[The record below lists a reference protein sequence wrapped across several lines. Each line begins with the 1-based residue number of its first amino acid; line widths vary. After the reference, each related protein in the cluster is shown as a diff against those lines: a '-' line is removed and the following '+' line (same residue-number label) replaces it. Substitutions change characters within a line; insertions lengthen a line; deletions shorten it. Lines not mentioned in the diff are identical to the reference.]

1 MNFFKKHWKKFLF
14 GVVCFF
20 AFYAI
25 VGFFGV
31 PYFLKN
37 TLPNLLSDKANLSLK
52 EAKFNPFSFKLDL
65 RNLELTTNKPLF
77 SVDEAN
83 LELNPKSLFKKDIFI
98 KNLTLNS
105 PNTQIYRDKNGK
117 FNFDSFLSDEAN
129 SDENSTSFF
138 NLVLENFKIQ
148 NGSAL
153 YSDESFAKPFLAKL
167 ENLNYEIKN
176 LNLGK
181 NSIGSHDLNSNSQ
194 IAKNI
199 KHGANISLN
208 PLEITGNLE
217 ISELNLSHIWQS
229 FVDLRDLNLTKS
241 FLSAKIPYKLNLD
254 NGVNLS
260 VKNANLNLA
269 DNEFSEFGD
278 IISFSEITAKNL
290 NLDLDIKDDL
300 NLDIDIDKISLPNFV
315 YSNPDF
321 KVISQN
327 NELDKTLLN
336 LKIENNSTNLSVK
349 NENINHKNI
358 EFNFQNH
365 DFVRSENLALNG
377 VNFVLNDQNFSA
389 TINTAN
395 LGKTGVFSGQDNF
408 GGFESSEA
416 ENLSFDINKLFLKIQ
431 NSLVNSPKFI
441 SEINENGAK
450 SINSLAIVKFAT
462 QDKNRTK
469 TAKIDTNST
478 NLDKNSSSPKFDFLI
493 QNAEVKNG
501 YAKIT
506 ESFVTPMT
514 HEISGI
520 NTNAKNISL
529 NSPFI
534 IKNSINSKQISLNST
549 TNLNIIPLN
558 LSSAFS
564 INLPNLEYFNPY
576 IGEFLNAK
584 ITSGANK
591 FDGNFTLQNGFSL
604 NGTSEVSNLAMSF
617 ANGDKFTSFDNL
629 KVGKIALTQNS
640 LNLENINLNS
650 PFSKIVVS
658 KNKKLNLANLVKTSS
673 KPKQPQNSGSKSDF
687 DILIKNINI
696 KNGRVN
702 FVDQS
707 LDMPFDFLI
716 SKINTSVDEISQKRP
731 AKLKFNGNVGKSG
744 IAQIDLSLYPFAYE
758 KQTNLS
764 LITKGVSLSET
775 TPYSAKFIGRK
786 IDGGKANLKLNYTIK
801 NSKLNAANEVNLDNF
816 TLGEAVESK
825 DAINLP
831 LDLAISVLKD
841 SKDQINVNLPVSGD
855 LKDPKFSFGGVIGG
869 TILKL
874 FSDIALS
881 PFKLIG
887 NVLNIDTK
895 GLDTID
901 FNAGEAE
908 ILASENEKIANLAKI
923 AKEKGDIKLILTPTY
938 SEKADAF
945 VFKKQIF
952 DREISN
958 LMSEK
963 DLNYDNAVANLGAK
977 LRVKK
982 SENYENEVIKAV
994 KFDTSRLEKLALKR
1008 VENLKSNLL
1017 NLGVPQNQ
1025 IIIEKAQDSEPKQD
1039 IFVPLKLGLK
1049 N

>member
-1 MNFFKKHWKKFLF
+1 M
-14 GVVCFF
+14 
-20 AFYAI
+20 
-25 VGFFGV
+25 
-31 PYFLKN
+31 
-37 TLPNLLSDKANLSLK
+37 
-52 EAKFNPFSFKLDL
+52 
-65 RNLELTTNKPLF
+65 
-77 SVDEAN
+77 
-83 LELNPKSLFKKDIFI
+83 
-98 KNLTLNS
+98 
-105 PNTQIYRDKNGK
+105 
-117 FNFDSFLSDEAN
+117 
-129 SDENSTSFF
+129 
-138 NLVLENFKIQ
+138 
-148 NGSAL
+148 
-153 YSDESFAKPFLAKL
+153 
-167 ENLNYEIKN
+167 
-176 LNLGK
+176 
-181 NSIGSHDLNSNSQ
+181 
-194 IAKNI
+194 
-199 KHGANISLN
+199 
-208 PLEITGNLE
+208 
-217 ISELNLSHIWQS
+217 
-229 FVDLRDLNLTKS
+229 
-241 FLSAKIPYKLNLD
+241 
-254 NGVNLS
+254 
-260 VKNANLNLA
+260 
-269 DNEFSEFGD
+269 
-278 IISFSEITAKNL
+278 
-290 NLDLDIKDDL
+290 
-300 NLDIDIDKISLPNFV
+300 
-315 YSNPDF
+315 
-321 KVISQN
+321 
-327 NELDKTLLN
+327 
-336 LKIENNSTNLSVK
+336 
-349 NENINHKNI
+349 
-358 EFNFQNH
+358 
-365 DFVRSENLALNG
+365 
-377 VNFVLNDQNFSA
+377 
-389 TINTAN
+389 
-395 LGKTGVFSGQDNF
+395 
-408 GGFESSEA
+408 
-416 ENLSFDINKLFLKIQ
+416 
-431 NSLVNSPKFI
+431 
-441 SEINENGAK
+441 
-450 SINSLAIVKFAT
+450 
-462 QDKNRTK
+462 
-469 TAKIDTNST
+469 
-478 NLDKNSSSPKFDFLI
+478 
-493 QNAEVKNG
+493 
-501 YAKIT
+501 
-506 ESFVTPMT
+506 
-514 HEISGI
+514 
-520 NTNAKNISL
+520 
-529 NSPFI
+529 
-534 IKNSINSKQISLNST
+534 
-549 TNLNIIPLN
+549 PLN
-558 LSSAFS
+558 LSINFNS
-564 INLPNLEYFNPY
+564 NLPNLEYFNPY
-576 IGEFLNAK
+576 VGEFLNAK

-591 FDGNFTLQNGFSL
+591 FDGNFTLQSGFSL

-617 ANGDKFTSFDNL
+617 ANGDKFASFDNL
-629 KVGKIALTQNS
+629 KVSKIALTQNS

-696 KNGRVN
+696 KDGRVN

-731 AKLKFNGNVGKSG
+731 AKLKFNGNVGKGG

-786 IDGGKANLKLNYTIK
+786 IDGGKANLKLNYEIK
-801 NSKLNAANEVNLDNF
+801 NSKLNATNEVNLDNF

-963 DLNYDNAVANLGAK
+963 DLNYDNAVANFGAK
-977 LRVKK
+977 LRVQKG
-982 SENYENEVIKAV
+982 ENYENEVIKAV
-994 KFDTSRLEKLALKR
+994 KFDASRLEKLALKR

-1049 N
+1049 INKAII

>member
-1 MNFFKKHWKKFLF
+1 MNFLKKHWKKFLF
-14 GVVCFF
+14 GIIGFF
-20 AFYAI
+20 AFYAV

-37 TLPNLLSDKANLSLK
+37 TLPNLLSDRANLSLK
-52 EAKFNPFSFKLDL
+52 EAKFNPFSFELNVQNLDL
-65 RNLELTTNKPLF
+65 KTNKPLF
-77 SVDEAN
+77 SAKEID
-83 LELNPKSLFKKDIFI
+83 LEINPKSLFKRDIFI

-117 FNFDSFLSDEAN
+117 FNFDNFLSDEAKK
-129 SDENSTSFF
+129 DENSTSFF

-208 PLEITGNLE
+208 PFEISGNLE
-217 ISELNLSHIWQS
+217 LEELNLSHIWQS
-229 FVDLRDLNLTKS
+229 FVDLKDLNLTKS

-254 NGVNLS
+254 NGVNLQI
-260 VKNANLNLA
+260 KNANLNLN

-278 IISFSEITAKNL
+278 TISFSAISAQNL
-290 NLDLDIKDDL
+290 DL
-300 NLDIDIDKISLPNFV
+300 NLDFKNDLDLNLNIDKISLPNFA
-315 YSNPDF
+315 YTNPDF
-321 KVISQN
+321 IVSSQD
-327 NELDKTLLN
+327 NELLKTILN
-336 LKIENNSTNLSVK
+336 LKTENNSTNLSVK

-389 TINTAN
+389 AIDNAN

-408 GGFESSEA
+408 GGFESSA
-416 ENLSFDINKLFLKIQ
+416 AKNLSFDINKLFLKIQ

-441 SEINENGAK
+441 SSIDENGAK
-450 SINSLAIVKFAT
+450 SINSLAILKFAK
-462 QDKNRTK
+462 DF
-469 TAKIDTNST
+469 NST
-478 NLDKNSSSPKFDFLI
+478 KKTVNLDKNSSNPKTKFDFLI

-501 YAKIT
+501 YTKIT
-506 ESFVTPMT
+506 ESFVAPNFT
-514 HEISGI
+514 HEISNI
-520 NTNAKNISL
+520 NSSAKNITL
-529 NSPFI
+529 NSPFS
-534 IKNSINSKQISLNST
+534 IKSAINSKQISLNSQ
-549 TNLNIIPLN
+549 TNINITPLN
-558 LSSAFS
+558 LSVVFDS
-564 INLPNLEYFNPY
+564 NLPNLEYFNPY
-576 IGEFLNAK
+576 LGEFLNAK
-584 ITSGANK
+584 IVSGSHK
-591 FDGNFTLQNGFSL
+591 LDGNFSFSKEFLLNAKSELSNFVLSDNQN
-604 NGTSEVSNLAMSF
+604 N
-617 ANGDKFTSFDNL
+617 
-629 KVGKIALTQNS
+629 KIAGLNALNIAKINLTQKS
-640 LNLENINLNS
+640 LSLENINLDS
-650 PFSKIVVS
+650 PFSKIVIS
-658 KNKKLNLANLVKTSS
+658 KNKKLNLANLVKKQNAKSS
-673 KPKQPQNSGSKSDF
+673 VPKNEKKSDF
-687 DILIKNINI
+687 EVSLKKINI

-702 FVDQS
+702 FTDFS
-707 LDMPFDFLI
+707 LENPFELGI

-731 AKLKFNGNVGKSG
+731 AKLKFSANFGKSG
-744 IAQIDLSLYPFAYE
+744 IAQIDLKTYPFAYE

-764 LITKGVSLSET
+764 AITKGVSLSEA

-786 IDGGKANLKLNYTIK
+786 IDNGKANLKLNYEIK
-801 NSKLNAANEVNLDNF
+801 NSKLSATNDINLDSL
-816 TLGEAVESK
+816 TLGESVESK
-825 DAINLP
+825 DAISLP

-841 SKDQINVNLPVSGD
+841 SKDQINVNLPISGD
-855 LKDPKFSFGGVIGG
+855 LKDPKFSFGGVITG

-887 NVLNIDTK
+887 SVLNIDTK

-901 FNAGEAE
+901 FNAGESE

-923 AKEKGDIKLILTPTY
+923 AKEKTNIKLILMPAF
-938 SEKADAF
+938 SDKIDAF
-945 VFKKQIF
+945 AFQKQIF
-952 DREISN
+952 DKEVSN

-963 DLNYDNAVANLGAK
+963 DLSYDNAVANLGAK
-977 LRVKK
+977 LRVSK
-982 SENYENEVIKAV
+982 SENFENEVIKMI

-1008 VENLKSNLL
+1008 AENLKSNLI
-1017 NLGVPQNQ
+1017 NLGVNENQ
-1025 IIIEKAQDSEPKQD
+1025 IIVEKPKNSEPKQD

>member
-1 MNFFKKHWKKFLF
+1 MNFLKKHWKKFIF
-14 GVVCFF
+14 GVICFF

-37 TLPNLLSDKANLSLK
+37 TLPNLLSDKANLSIK

-65 RNLELTTNKPLF
+65 RNLELITNKPLF
-77 SVDEAN
+77 SVNEAN

-260 VKNANLNLA
+260 VKNANLNLT

-290 NLDLDIKDDL
+290 NLNLDFKDNLDLDL
-300 NLDIDIDKISLPNFV
+300 NIDQISLPNFA
-315 YSNPDF
+315 YTNPDF
-321 KVISQN
+321 KVSSKN
-327 NELDKTLLN
+327 NELEKTLLN

-389 TINTAN
+389 EINTAN

-408 GGFESSEA
+408 GGFESSA
-416 ENLSFDINKLFLKIQ
+416 AKNLSFDINKLFLKIQ

-441 SEINENGAK
+441 SSIDENGVK
-450 SINSLAIVKFAT
+450 SINSLAILKFARDSNST
-462 QDKNRTK
+462 KK
-469 TAKIDTNST
+469 TA
-478 NLDKNSSSPKFDFLI
+478 NLDKNSSNPKTKFDFLI

-506 ESFVTPMT
+506 ESFVAPNFT
-514 HEISGI
+514 HEISNI
-520 NTNAKNISL
+520 NSVAKNINL
-529 NSPFI
+529 NSPFSVQS
-534 IKNSINSKQISLNST
+534 SINSKQISLNS
-549 TNLNIIPLN
+549 NAKINIMPLN
-558 LSSAFS
+558 LSINFNS
-564 INLPNLEYFNPY
+564 NLPNLEYFNPY
-576 IGEFLNAK
+576 VGEFLNAK

-591 FDGNFTLQNGFSL
+591 FDGNFTLQSGFSL

-617 ANGDKFTSFDNL
+617 ANGDKFASFDNL

-696 KNGRVN
+696 KNGKVN

-716 SKINTSVDEISQKRP
+716 SKINTSVDEINQKRP
-731 AKLKFNGNVGKSG
+731 AKLKFNGNVGKGG

-764 LITKGVSLSET
+764 LITKGVNLSET

-786 IDGGKANLKLNYTIK
+786 IDDGKANLKLNYEIK
-801 NSKLNAANEVNLDNF
+801 NSKLNATNEVNLDNF
-816 TLGEAVESK
+816 ALGEAVESK

-923 AKEKGDIKLILTPTY
+923 AKEKGDIKLILIPTY

-963 DLNYDNAVANLGAK
+963 DLNYDNAVANFGAK
-977 LRVKK
+977 LRVQK
-982 SENYENEVIKAV
+982 SKNYENEIIKAV

-1017 NLGVPQNQ
+1017 NLGVPQIQ
-1025 IIIEKAQDSEPKQD
+1025 IIIEKAQNSEPKQD

>member
-1 MNFFKKHWKKFLF
+1 MNFFKKHWKKFIF
-14 GVVCFF
+14 GVICFF

-37 TLPNLLSDKANLSLK
+37 TLPNLLSDKANLSIK

-65 RNLELTTNKPLF
+65 RNLELSTNKPLF

-117 FNFDSFLSDEAN
+117 FNFDNFLSDEAKK
-129 SDENSTSFF
+129 DENSTSFF

-208 PLEITGNLE
+208 PFEISGNLE
-217 ISELNLSHIWQS
+217 LEELNLSHIWQS

-260 VKNANLNLA
+260 VKNANLNLT

-290 NLDLDIKDDL
+290 NLDLDFNDNLDLDL
-300 NLDIDIDKISLPNFV
+300 NIDQISLPNFA
-315 YSNPDF
+315 YTNPDF
-321 KVISQN
+321 KVSSQN

-389 TINTAN
+389 AINTAN

-408 GGFESSEA
+408 SGFESSA
-416 ENLSFDINKLFLKIQ
+416 AKNLSFDINKLFLKVQ
-431 NSLVNSPKFI
+431 NAVVNSPKFI
-441 SEINENGAK
+441 SSIDENGVK
-450 SINSLAIVKFAT
+450 SINSLAILKFAKDSNST
-462 QDKNRTK
+462 KK
-469 TAKIDTNST
+469 TA
-478 NLDKNSSSPKFDFLI
+478 NLDKNSSNPKTKFDFLI

-506 ESFVTPMT
+506 ESFVAPNFT
-514 HEISGI
+514 HEISNI
-520 NTNAKNISL
+520 NSVAKNINL
-529 NSPFI
+529 NSPFSVQS
-534 IKNSINSKQISLNST
+534 SINSKQISLNS
-549 TNLNIIPLN
+549 NAKINIMPLN
-558 LSSAFS
+558 LSINFNS
-564 INLPNLEYFNPY
+564 NLPNLEYFNPY
-576 IGEFLNAK
+576 VSEFLNAK

-591 FDGNFTLQNGFSL
+591 FDGNFTLQGGFNL

-617 ANGDKFTSFDNL
+617 ANGDKFASFDNL

-716 SKINTSVDEISQKRP
+716 SKINTSVDEISPKRP
-731 AKLKFNGNVGKSG
+731 AKLKFNGNVGKGG

-786 IDGGKANLKLNYTIK
+786 IDGGKANLKLNYEIK

-841 SKDQINVNLPVSGD
+841 SKDQINVNLPISGD
-855 LKDPKFSFGGVIGG
+855 LKDPKFSFGGIIGG

-901 FNAGEAE
+901 FNAGESE
-908 ILASENEKIANLAKI
+908 ILASETEKLANLAKI

-977 LRVKK
+977 LRVPK
-982 SENYENEVIKAV
+982 SENYENAVIEAV
-994 KFDTSRLEKLALKR
+994 KFDTSKLEKLAVKR
-1008 VENLKSNLL
+1008 GEILKSELKK
-1017 NLGVPQNQ
+1017 LGVSENQ
-1025 IIIEKAQDSEPKQD
+1025 IIINKPENSEPKQD

>member
-1 MNFFKKHWKKFLF
+1 
-14 GVVCFF
+14 
-20 AFYAI
+20 
-25 VGFFGV
+25 
-31 PYFLKN
+31 
-37 TLPNLLSDKANLSLK
+37 
-52 EAKFNPFSFKLDL
+52 
-65 RNLELTTNKPLF
+65 TNKPLF
-77 SVDEAN
+77 SVDAAN

-129 SDENSTSFF
+129 NDENSTSFF

-148 NGSAL
+148 NGGAL
-153 YSDESFAKPFLAKL
+153 YSDESFAKPFLVKL

-208 PLEITGNLE
+208 PLEIIGNLE

-260 VKNANLNLA
+260 VKNANLNLT

-290 NLDLDIKDDL
+290 NLDLDFKNNLDLDL
-300 NLDIDIDKISLPNFV
+300 NIDQISLPNFA
-315 YSNPDF
+315 YTNPDF
-321 KVISQN
+321 KVSSQN
-327 NELDKTLLN
+327 NKLEKTLLN

-389 TINTAN
+389 AIDTAN

-408 GGFESSEA
+408 SGLESFEA
-416 ENLSFDINKLFLKIQ
+416 EKLSFDINKLFLKVQ
-431 NSLVNSPKFI
+431 NAVVNSPKFI

-450 SINSLAIVKFAT
+450 SISSLAIVKFAT
-462 QDKNRTK
+462 QDKNHTK

-520 NTNAKNISL
+520 NTTAKNISL

-549 TNLNIIPLN
+549 TNLNIMPLN
-558 LSSAFS
+558 LSINFNL
-564 INLPNLEYFNPY
+564 NLPNLEYFNPY
-576 IGEFLNAK
+576 VGEFLNAK

-591 FDGNFTLQNGFSL
+591 FDGNFTLQSGFSL

-617 ANGDKFTSFDNL
+617 ANGDKFASFDNL

-696 KNGRVN
+696 KDGRVN

-716 SKINTSVDEISQKRP
+716 FKINTSVDEISQKRP
-731 AKLKFNGNVGKSG
+731 AKLKFNGNVGKGG

-786 IDGGKANLKLNYTIK
+786 IDNGKANLKLNYTI
-801 NSKLNAANEVNLDNF
+801 
-816 TLGEAVESK
+816 
-825 DAINLP
+825 IN
-831 LDLAISVLKD
+831 
-841 SKDQINVNLPVSGD
+841 
-855 LKDPKFSFGGVIGG
+855 
-869 TILKL
+869 
-874 FSDIALS
+874 
-881 PFKLIG
+881 
-887 NVLNIDTK
+887 
-895 GLDTID
+895 
-901 FNAGEAE
+901 
-908 ILASENEKIANLAKI
+908 
-923 AKEKGDIKLILTPTY
+923 
-938 SEKADAF
+938 
-945 VFKKQIF
+945 
-952 DREISN
+952 
-958 LMSEK
+958 
-963 DLNYDNAVANLGAK
+963 
-977 LRVKK
+977 
-982 SENYENEVIKAV
+982 
-994 KFDTSRLEKLALKR
+994 
-1008 VENLKSNLL
+1008 
-1017 NLGVPQNQ
+1017 
-1025 IIIEKAQDSEPKQD
+1025 
-1039 IFVPLKLGLK
+1039 
-1049 N
+1049 

>member
-1 MNFFKKHWKKFLF
+1 
-14 GVVCFF
+14 
-20 AFYAI
+20 
-25 VGFFGV
+25 
-31 PYFLKN
+31 
-37 TLPNLLSDKANLSLK
+37 
-52 EAKFNPFSFKLDL
+52 
-65 RNLELTTNKPLF
+65 
-77 SVDEAN
+77 
-83 LELNPKSLFKKDIFI
+83 
-98 KNLTLNS
+98 
-105 PNTQIYRDKNGK
+105 
-117 FNFDSFLSDEAN
+117 
-129 SDENSTSFF
+129 
-138 NLVLENFKIQ
+138 
-148 NGSAL
+148 
-153 YSDESFAKPFLAKL
+153 
-167 ENLNYEIKN
+167 
-176 LNLGK
+176 
-181 NSIGSHDLNSNSQ
+181 Q

-290 NLDLDIKDDL
+290 NLNLDFKDNLDLDL
-300 NLDIDIDKISLPNFV
+300 NIDQISLPNFA
-315 YSNPDF
+315 YTNPDF
-321 KVISQN
+321 KVSSQN
-327 NELDKTLLN
+327 NELEKTLLN

-349 NENINHKNI
+349 NENVNHKNI

-389 TINTAN
+389 AINTAN

-408 GGFESSEA
+408 GGFESSA
-416 ENLSFDINKLFLKIQ
+416 AKNLSFDINKLFLKIQ

-441 SEINENGAK
+441 SSIDENGVK
-450 SINSLAIVKFAT
+450 SINSLAILKFAKDFNST
-462 QDKNRTK
+462 KK
-469 TAKIDTNST
+469 TA
-478 NLDKNSSSPKFDFLI
+478 NLDKNSSNPKTKFDFLI

-506 ESFVTPMT
+506 ESFVTPNFT
-514 HEISGI
+514 HEISNI
-520 NTNAKNISL
+520 NSVAKNINL
-529 NSPFI
+529 NSPFSVQS
-534 IKNSINSKQISLNST
+534 SINSKQISLNS
-549 TNLNIIPLN
+549 NAKINIMPLN
-558 LSSAFS
+558 LSINFNS
-564 INLPNLEYFNPY
+564 NLPNLEYFNPY
-576 IGEFLNAK
+576 VGEFLNAK

-591 FDGNFTLQNGFSL
+591 FDGNFTLQSGFSL

-617 ANGDKFTSFDNL
+617 ENGDKFASFDNL

-696 KNGRVN
+696 KDGRVN

-731 AKLKFNGNVGKSG
+731 AKLKFNGNVGKGG

-786 IDGGKANLKLNYTIK
+786 IDGGKANLKLNYEIK
-801 NSKLNAANEVNLDNF
+801 NSKLNATNEVNLDNF

-841 SKDQINVNLPVSGD
+841 SKNQINVNLPVSGD

-963 DLNYDNAVANLGAK
+963 DLNYDNAVANFGAK
-977 LRVKK
+977 LRVQK

-994 KFDTSRLEKLALKR
+994 KFDTSKLEKLAVKRGEILKA
-1008 VENLKSNLL
+1008 ELKK
-1017 NLGVPQNQ
+1017 LGVSENQ
-1025 IIIEKAQDSEPKQD
+1025 IIINKPENSEPKQD

>member
-37 TLPNLLSDKANLSLK
+37 TLPNLLSDKANLSIK

-129 SDENSTSFF
+129 NDENSTSFF

-254 NGVNLS
+254 NGINLS

-278 IISFSEITAKNL
+278 IISFSEIIAKNL
-290 NLDLDIKDDL
+290 NLDLDFNDNLDLDL
-300 NLDIDIDKISLPNFV
+300 NIDQISLPNFA

-321 KVISQN
+321 KVSSQN
-327 NELDKTLLN
+327 NELEKTLLN

-389 TINTAN
+389 AINTAN
-395 LGKTGVFSGQDNF
+395 LGKTGTFSGQDNF
-408 GGFESSEA
+408 GGFESSVA
-416 ENLSFDINKLFLKIQ
+416 EKLSFDINKLFLKVQ
-431 NSLVNSPKFI
+431 NAVVNSPKFI
-441 SEINENGAK
+441 SSIDENGVK
-450 SINSLAIVKFAT
+450 SINSLAILKFAKDFNST
-462 QDKNRTK
+462 KK
-469 TAKIDTNST
+469 TA
-478 NLDKNSSSPKFDFLI
+478 NLDKNSSNPKTKFDFLI

-520 NTNAKNISL
+520 NTTAKNISL

-564 INLPNLEYFNPY
+564 LNLPNLEYFNPY
-576 IGEFLNAK
+576 VGEFLNAK

-591 FDGNFTLQNGFSL
+591 FDGNFTLQSGFSL

-617 ANGDKFTSFDNL
+617 ANGDKFASFDNL

-731 AKLKFNGNVGKSG
+731 AKLKFNGNVGKGG

-758 KQTNLS
+758 KQTTLS
-764 LITKGVSLSET
+764 LITKGVGLSET

-786 IDGGKANLKLNYTIK
+786 IDGGMANLKLNYTIK
-801 NSKLNAANEVNLDNF
+801 NSKLNATNEVNLDNF

-923 AKEKGDIKLILTPTY
+923 AKEKENIKLILTPTY

-963 DLNYDNAVANLGAK
+963 DLNYDNAVANFGAK
-977 LRVKK
+977 LRVPK

-1008 VENLKSNLL
+1008 VENLKSNLI
-1017 NLGVPQNQ
+1017 NLGVNENQ
-1025 IIIEKAQDSEPKQD
+1025 IIVEKPQNSEPKQD